1 MSLNGQTQTYMPP
14 TLDGLNIVEA
24 DQIYVDGVELDPAN
38 IVPYTGANKTLNMG
52 SQAIKT
58 SYTPVANADVVNL
71 LALQNAIL
79 YVEGVNV
86 ANFVKYTGSNQNVD
100 LGSNN
105 LTVGNTGLTSF
116 SNVIKTELNNVL
128 AGYTPASITV
138 GNNFGTITNAGG
150 VYQATS
156 NATFASL
163 VLGAPPSGEKYIVSL
178 SLKSVD
184 VNNNTNLFLY
194 GSTTA
199 NMTGSTGMITS
210 FSIPPNTTGFTVFT
224 NTITFPVGST
234 YLLLV
239 YSSQKLGGIDTLYWD
254 AFTMTGVGSVVKN
267 LIAPTSNLDGTNKGY
282 VDSQDSL
289 RVPYTGAASNVNIGS
304 NNIIANTAQFTGIT
318 SATPALALGV
328 DGSGNL
334 RSFAVPSATNLLP
347 LNNTWTGTNTFNNN
361 VVMGDTYTTNVNNA
375 FASNQTPI
383 ANATNLATGG
393 TDFTGAMPVCVLTK
407 PSYYNL
413 AGAGTLAMSVGLDL
427 GYTGGSFTAGAST
440 TISGSWT
447 ANTVSNRIATITFDV
462 SAHIGKSLRCVWE
475 GLTPLVFA
483 TSPPPFFTVVNGATT
498 VYSSPQ
504 PISGTNTYA
513 WNFTPTVG
521 TTTITYT
528 VQTTGTPSI
537 AAFSWTGFSIKQI
550 GASRLAYKTGAKYTA
565 TFTNMIASQNMSFS
579 VYQYTTAGGTP
590 LAISDISNIPITTSG
605 QTIIITFNVNIF
617 PTNLGTVVFFFQPSS
632 TNQYVR
638 FDSMTL
644 TRADMT
650 ISGNILSSVI
660 ATSSVVS
667 SNPSGNSGNGTVMNM
682 TAFNGAFG
690 SLEVYDNVN
699 ATSANK
705 LPLALQAYGGNVGI
719 GLTNPTQKLQ
729 VAGRG
734 CFGYIPS
741 SKRGIFIDNEDSY
754 GTNPCIQGVDT
765 VFGASAITINPAGGY
780 VAIGKTVP
788 TQALDVS
795 GNGARIQVESNTT
808 SNAVVQIKTNS
819 DTSYMFTNQS
829 GHLEMYPGNIDK
841 RLLFQGVADISGGDN
856 YAVANGYMQTGSL
869 TIGDPRRNYGGSSS
883 FWTSNTAGLMMECLD
898 NTEIS
903 VHDSGIAVMSFM
915 YYSGSVFT
923 IGRNMGWG
931 LSNTRIAGQLQVRN
945 NMTLTNGDDSFCYYG
960 ANATWG
966 ATLCIG
972 SGTNKGG
979 CQVFTTDGNLH
990 IDALN
995 GHAIYYGYYPN
1006 AAGNPNPHYFYGS
1019 DIRFQSSL
1027 PEQNAAYCYPV
1038 CLQGTQLFR
1047 SQCMQRRVYSNNSVA
1062 WTGGTNITYAF
1073 YKNTSNVV
1081 VKISGK
1087 LSYYVGGNTRAYP
1100 YVRTYSQSWGTY
1112 TYWSL
1117 EAFTNVGSNH
1127 TTFPFEIVLSYNDL
1141 SSPYWHD
1148 VYVYN
1153 AANCISDT
1161 NDQLWVNIEILP
1173 MGDY

>member
-105 LTVGNTGLTSF
+105 LTVGNAGLTSF
-116 SNVIKTELNNVL
+116 SNIIRTELNNVL

-138 GNNFGTITNAGG
+138 GNSFGTITNAGG

-156 NATFASL
+156 TGDYASL
-163 VLGAPPSGEKYIVSL
+163 VLGAPLSGEKYIVSL

-210 FSIPPNTTGFTVFT
+210 FNIPPNTTTFTVFT

-239 YSSQKLGGIDTLYWD
+239 YSSQKLGGIDTLYWN
-254 AFTMTGVGSVVKN
+254 AFTMTGVGSVIKN

-407 PSYYNL
+407 PSYYDL
-413 AGAGTLAMSVGLDL
+413 SGAGTLAMSVGLDL

-440 TISGSWT
+440 TITGSWT
-447 ANTVSNRIATITFDV
+447 ANTVSSRIATLTFDV

-475 GLTPLVFA
+475 GVNSPYFLV
-483 TSPPPFFTVVNGATT
+483 SPYPYFTVVNGATT
-498 VYSSPQ
+498 VFSSPQ
-504 PISGTNTYA
+504 PIVGTNTFA
-513 WNFTPTVG
+513 WNFTPTTG
-521 TTTITYT
+521 TCTITIT
-528 VQTTGTPSI
+528 LQASGTPSI
-537 AAFSWTGFSIKQI
+537 PALAWTGFSIKQI
-550 GASRLAYKTGAKYTA
+550 SPSRLAYKTGAKYTA

-579 VYQYTTAGGTP
+579 VYQYTAAGGTP

-605 QTIIITFNVNIF
+605 QTITITFNVNIF

-644 TRADMT
+644 IRADMT
-650 ISGNILSSVI
+650 ISGNIQSN
-660 ATSSVVS
+660 VVANAAIVS
-667 SNPSGNSGNGTVMNM
+667 ANPTGNSGNGSIINM
-682 TAFNGAFG
+682 TAFNGAYG
-690 SLEVYDNVN
+690 SIEVYDNVN
-699 ATSANK
+699 VSSANK

-719 GLTNPTQKLQ
+719 GMTSPYDKLTIQTGTSTYGMTHTDGTIQLATYVGTGGWLGTKSNHPLFFYTNN
-729 VAGRG
+729 
-734 CFGYIPS
+734 S
-741 SKRGIFIDNEDSY
+741 SARM
-754 GTNPCIQGVDT
+754 TVDT
-765 VFGASAITINPAGGY
+765 AGNVGIGTITPSANLHVYMPTAVNADWGTFKVKPTSFWGDGCTTRSETAGTQYATIAQRLMYSEPHVVSNSAGDCTIRLGRSGGVATGRWWDCGTLNNANFRIGLEASDTGINIDTGGKVGINKAVPAY
-780 VAIGKTVP
+780 T
-788 TQALDVS
+788 LDVN
-795 GNGARIQVESNTT
+795 GNCRIS
-808 SNAVVQIKTNS
+808 S
-819 DTSYMFTNQS
+819 
-829 GHLEMYPGNIDK
+829 
-841 RLLFQGVADISGGDN
+841 GDN
-856 YAVANGYMQTGSL
+856 
-869 TIGDPRRNYGGSSS
+869 
-883 FWTSNTAGLMMECLD
+883 
-898 NTEIS
+898 
-903 VHDSGIAVMSFM
+903 
-915 YYSGSVFT
+915 
-923 IGRNMGWG
+923 
-931 LSNTRIAGQLQVRN
+931 
-945 NMTLTNGDDSFCYYG
+945 SFCYYG

-966 ATLCIG
+966 ATLSVG
-972 SGTNKGG
+972 AGTNKGT

-990 IDALN
+990 LDALN
-995 GHAIYYGYYPN
+995 GHAIYYGYHPN
-1006 AAGNPNPHYFYGS
+1006 AAGNPNPHYFYGNN
-1019 DIRFQSSL
+1019 IQFQSGL
-1027 PEQNAAYCYPV
+1027 PFQNAAYCYPV
-1038 CLQGTQLFR
+1038 CLQGTQLFY

-1062 WTGGTNITYAF
+1062 WTGGINMTYAF
-1073 YKNTSNVV
+1073 YKNSSNVS

-1100 YVRTYSQSWGTY
+1100 YIRTYSQSWGTF

-1127 TTFPFEIVLSYNDL
+1127 TTFPFEVVLNYNDL
-1141 SSPYWHD
+1141 SSPLWHD
-1148 VYVYN
+1148 IYVYN

-1161 NDQLWVNIEILP
+1161 NDQLWVNVEVLP
-1173 MGDY
+1173 MSDF